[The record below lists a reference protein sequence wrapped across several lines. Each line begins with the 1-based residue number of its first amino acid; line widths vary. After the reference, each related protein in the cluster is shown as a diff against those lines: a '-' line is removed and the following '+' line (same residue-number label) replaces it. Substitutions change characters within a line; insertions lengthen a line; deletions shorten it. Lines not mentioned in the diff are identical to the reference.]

1 MAKGGSESAV
11 VGLAGQE
18 AAGEDRRTVA
28 DALGGRGGGAGTG
41 NPDQAVPVA
50 TGDPARRFDDL
61 YNLVWDP
68 AFVLVAWRRVRGN
81 KGARTAGVDGQ
92 TARYIERERG
102 EEAFLADV
110 RAELKAR
117 TFAPLPVRER
127 QIPKPGGRL
136 RRLGI
141 ATIQDRVVQ
150 AALKLVLEP
159 IFEADFVPCSYG
171 FRPNRRAQD
180 AIEEIRYLAARSYE
194 WVLEADIT
202 ACFDE
207 IDHAALMS
215 RVRRRVGDKR
225 VLALV
230 KAFLTAGILGED
242 GVERDTSS
250 GTPQGGILSPLLSNI
265 ALSVL
270 DEHVAKAWQAMGTES
285 QRHARR
291 KRGEATWRLVRYADD
306 FVVMV
311 AGTHAH
317 AQALR
322 DEVAGVL
329 ATMGLRLSDAKTRVC
344 LSMREWTSSGGASS
358 GTSSEEAP
366 DATST
371 PTRPRRPRGR
381 QGEGADVD
389 QGHAQPAASGL
400 AAPAQLGAA
409 GLDHLRPPRVL
420 LGDLRLLTR
429 VHLAAGGH
437 LAATKA
443 PAEQLEG
450 AAPPLPAR
458 VVADAGQRDDGQP
471 CRGRDRPLPLP
482 GRQDPHAMDQQPEGN
497 DQVTPPELVES
508 PLRGN
513 AHGGFGGAGRR
524 NGPPRKHGT
533 ALRPDPTMTA
543 EPTGPGYAGVG
554 SRRGSPGVAWSP
566 ASDWAATAMW

>member
-1 MAKGGSESAV
+1 MKTGAPWPTLSTD
-11 VGLAGQE
+11 E
-18 AAGEDRRTVA
+18 AEARV
-28 DALGGRGGGAGTG
+28 LGIQTKLH
-41 NPDQAVPVA
+41 QWA
-50 TGDPARRFDDL
+50 TGDPARRFQEL
-61 YNLVWDP
+61 YNLICDP
-68 AFVLVAWRRVRGN
+68 AFLLVAWRRVRGN
-81 KGARTAGVDGQ
+81 KGARTAGADGQ

-117 TFAPLPVRER
+117 RFTPLPVRER
-127 QIPKPGGRL
+127 QIPKPGGKL

-159 IFEADFVPCSYG
+159 IFEADFVPCSDG

-180 AIEEIRYLAARSYE
+180 AIEEVRYLAARSYE

-207 IDHAALMS
+207 IDHAALLA

-242 GVERDTSS
+242 GAEPDTSS

-270 DEHVAKAWQAMGTES
+270 DEHFAKAWQAMGTES
-285 QRHARR
+285 QRHRRR

-322 DEVAGVL
+322 DEVAGSWRQW
-329 ATMGLRLSDAKTRVC
+329 AWACRRPRPGSAI
-344 LSMREWTSSGGASS
+344 SMRGWTSSGGASS
-358 GTSSEEAP
+358 ATSSEEAP

-371 PTRPRRPRGR
+371 PTRPKRPSRSSRQRCGR
-381 QGEGADVD
+381 
-389 QGHAQPAASGL
+389 
-400 AAPAQLGAA
+400 
-409 GLDHLRPPRVL
+409 
-420 LGDLRLLTR
+420 
-429 VHLAAGGH
+429 
-437 LAATKA
+437 
-443 PAEQLEG
+443 
-450 AAPPLPAR
+450 
-458 VVADAGQRDDGQP
+458 
-471 CRGRDRPLPLP
+471 
-482 GRQDPHAMDQQPEGN
+482 
-497 DQVTPPELVES
+497 
-508 PLRGN
+508 
-513 AHGGFGGAGRR
+513 
-524 NGPPRKHGT
+524 
-533 ALRPDPTMTA
+533 
-543 EPTGPGYAGVG
+543 
-554 SRRGSPGVAWSP
+554 
-566 ASDWAATAMW
+566 